1 MLKQIFMQP
10 VIKGL
15 NTQSNRWFTFSYDEN
30 DGLVFFNNT
39 KQAY

>member
-15 NTQSNRWFTFSYDEN
+15 NKALKKTDDSPFLMMKMMD
-30 DGLVFFNNT
+30 
-39 KQAY
+39 